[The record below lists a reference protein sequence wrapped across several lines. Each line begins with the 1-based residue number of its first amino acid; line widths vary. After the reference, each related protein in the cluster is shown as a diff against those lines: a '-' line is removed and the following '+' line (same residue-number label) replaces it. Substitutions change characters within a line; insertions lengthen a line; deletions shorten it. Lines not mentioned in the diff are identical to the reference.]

1 MTDDST
7 PQFDPRFS
15 PEFQPGYSAGDN
27 APAFAA
33 PAAPS
38 TQAQAQPQSQP
49 SAARPPVGLAPQVT
63 AYPAAPVESTRS
75 AARRNAPAAPAV
87 VSAPAPVVTG
97 ASATGGWASDPS
109 SVVSTAQSDAFATE
123 ESAPSLGAQ
132 VRNPFLLV
140 LGVIAAALVIV
151 GSWMFAQAYS
161 AFSDTGNFAS
171 PADFVALESAMRVA
185 PIVILAG
192 VGVAVGVLFIFARTW
207 RPRR

>member
-38 TQAQAQPQSQP
+38 TQAQAQP

-97 ASATGGWASDPS
+97 ASATGGWPSDPS
-109 SVVSTAQSDAFATE
+109 SVVSTDQSDAFATE
-123 ESAPSLGAQ
+123 DSAPSLGAL

>member
-33 PAAPS
+33 PAPTPAAPA
-38 TQAQAQPQSQP
+38 TQPQP
-49 SAARPPVGLAPQVT
+49 SAARPPVGLAPQGT
-63 AYPAAPVESTRS
+63 AYPAAATESTRS
-75 AARRNAPAAPAV
+75 AARRNAPDPLPT
-87 VSAPAPVVTG
+87 VSAPSPVVTG
-97 ASATGGWASDPS
+97 ASSTGGWPSDS
-109 SVVSTAQSDAFATE
+109 SAVVSTDQSDAFGGEDA
-123 ESAPSLGAQ
+123 APSLGAQ

-192 VGVAVGVLFIFARTW
+192 VGVAVAVLFIFARTW

>member
-38 TQAQAQPQSQP
+38 TQAQPQSQP

-97 ASATGGWASDPS
+97 ASATGGWPSDPS
-109 SVVSTAQSDAFATE
+109 AVVSTDHSDAFATE

-192 VGVAVGVLFIFARTW
+192 VGVAVGVLFVFARTW

>member
-15 PEFQPGYSAGDN
+15 PEFQPGYSAGDS

-33 PAAPS
+33 PAPATPAP
-38 TQAQAQPQSQP
+38 QPKPQSQP
-49 SAARPPVGLAPQVT
+49 SAARPPVGLAPQGT
-63 AYPAAPVESTRS
+63 AYPVAPTEPTRS
-75 AARRNAPAAPAV
+75 AARRNAPAAPGV
-87 VSAPAPVVTG
+87 VSAPSPVVTG
-97 ASATGGWASDPS
+97 ASSTGGWPSDS
-109 SVVSTAQSDAFATE
+109 SAVVSTEQTDAFGAE
-123 ESAPSLGAQ
+123 GSAPSLGAQ

-171 PADFVALESAMRVA
+171 PADFVALESAMRAA

-192 VGVAVGVLFIFARTW
+192 VGVAVAVLFIFARTW